1 MSREHEHGKL
11 LAEPIILE
19 DGRVL
24 SATGAP
30 DDRVHIHIGEFGT
43 SFPRFVI
50 ESEGNGDL
58 SVGLVK
64 TAQRLKKTL
73 REIKII

>member
-1 MSREHEHGKL
+1 MSHEHEHGKL
-11 LAEPIILE
+11 LGEPITLE
-19 DGRVL
+19 DGKVL
-24 SATGAP
+24 SATEAP
-30 DDRVHIHIGEFGT
+30 GDRIHIHIGEFGT

-58 SVGLVK
+58 SAGLIK
-64 TAQRLKKTL
+64 TVQQLKRVL